1 MNDILKGN
9 FKVKKKVLDEENKKD
24 VDELEERFEREALSR
39 LGGSIAYVSKR
50 KVLWE
55 EKDKL
60 DVKKKRKKSK

>member
-1 MNDILKGN
+1 MNEILKGN
-9 FKVKKKVLDEENKKD
+9 FKVKKKVLDQENKKD
-24 VDELEERFEREALSR
+24 VNELEERFEREALSR

>member
-24 VDELEERFEREALSR
+24 VDELEERFEKEALSR